1 MHGQMKQKKRTKIY
15 DRFKTSMNKGFILV
29 TTDVVARGIDFND
42 VPLVI

>member
-15 DRFKTSMNKGFILV
+15 DRFRAEVNKPIVLI